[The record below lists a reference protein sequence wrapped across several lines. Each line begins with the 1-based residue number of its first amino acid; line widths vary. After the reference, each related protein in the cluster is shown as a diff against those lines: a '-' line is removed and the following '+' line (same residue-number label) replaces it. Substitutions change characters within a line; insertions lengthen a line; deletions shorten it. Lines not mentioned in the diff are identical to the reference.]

1 MDLDEAK
8 AYQVKRLGN
17 IVNITVFTR
26 KPTVF
31 KLMASVIGIE
41 MWCEGATHN
50 VLKTLNTMG
59 LSLAAEHK
67 KMLITWKAE
76 MKVVK

>member
-8 AYQVKRLGN
+8 AYQVKRLGS
-17 IVNITVFTR
+17 IVNILYFTR
-26 KPTVF
+26 KSTVF
-31 KLMASVIGIE
+31 KLMPSVIGIE
-41 MWCEGATHN
+41 MWCEGVSQK
-50 VLKTLNTMG
+50 VLKPLNTMG